1 MQCALCRAPSK
12 INSDLCIMIQSKRS
26 VEYRYSEISIKRT
39 VLLNVLFE
47 FFHKISI
54 KRTVH
59 LEIKAQNPK
68 NVLFLLNV
76 LSQICA
82 SLKCKRNARF
92 EMRQ

>member
-1 MQCALCRAPSK
+1 M
-12 INSDLCIMIQSKRS
+12 
-26 VEYRYSEISIKRT
+26 YSEISIKRT